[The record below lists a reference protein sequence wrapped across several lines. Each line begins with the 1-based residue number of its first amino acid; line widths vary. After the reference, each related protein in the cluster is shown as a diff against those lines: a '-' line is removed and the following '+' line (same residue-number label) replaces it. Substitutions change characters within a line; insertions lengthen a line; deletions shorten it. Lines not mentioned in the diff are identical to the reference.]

1 MSRIPH
7 LLAAA
12 LVATACAPRTAPMAS
27 PRQAAAAQAPAPA
40 PKPAPLRYSPGT
52 GHYRLETQSHIQQ
65 EVMGQTTN
73 VDIST
78 AVLLTTVAAAD
89 SSGNLG
95 VGITIDSLAVTLPP
109 NVPAPDPADLAAARG
124 KTTRLVT
131 SPQGQSISLTPPDG
145 VTGFVQQV
153 TQGFRD
159 FLPQLPAGSPD
170 SGATWSDTTSMST
183 GQAGTATVR
192 TARVHRVLGWE
203 DHSGT
208 RALHLTT
215 TATYTVSGTS
225 EAQGQTIE
233 LSGGGAR
240 TWDSFISAAGVYLGG
255 TVSDSSLVNA
265 NITSAG
271 MVVPVHSTTRS
282 SLTRLP

>member
-1 MSRIPH
+1 MSRILP
-7 LLAAA
+7 LAAA
-12 LVATACAPRTAPMAS
+12 AFAVTACAPHAAPMAS
-27 PRQAAAAQAPAPA
+27 PRQAPAVQAPAPP
-40 PKPAPLRYSPGT
+40 PKPAPLRYAPGT

-95 VGITIDSLAVTLPP
+95 VGITIDSLSVTMPP
-109 NVPAPDPADLAAARG
+109 TMPAPDPADLAAARG

-145 VTGFVQQV
+145 VNGFVQQV

-170 SGATWSDTTSMST
+170 SGATWSDTTSTST
-183 GQAGTATVR
+183 GQSGSATVR
-192 TARVHRVLGWE
+192 TSRVHRVVGWE

-208 RALHLTT
+208 RALHVTT

-240 TWDSFISAAGVYLGG
+240 TWDSFVSAAGVYLGG

-265 NITSAG
+265 NIASAG

-282 SLTRLP
+282 TLTRLP